1 VARLVAAKTNLRTS
15 PELKEKLKAAAM
27 LNRRS
32 LNQEICIRLERSFG
46 DQYRR

>member
-1 VARLVAAKTNLRTS
+1 MARLIAAKTNLRTS

-32 LNQEICIRLERSFG
+32 LNQEICIRLERSF
-46 DQYRR
+46 REWNR